1 MIDYTNC
8 DKVGTNYVHVPS
20 DLFSSN
26 FPGSSGDGNPPEFKA
41 IPAVG
46 TSNNATWPTMK
57 CTIKFDVPVTMKH
70 PVFMYYRLTNFYQ
83 NHRRYIKSLDLKQLA
98 GEPRTALELKGGGCE
113 PMAIVTEPMATVAE
127 GELQFPIYPC
137 GLIANSMFNG
147 TYLISFVVVMCYIHP
162 SFPCY

>member
-8 DKVGTNYVHVPS
+8 DKAGINFVQIPT
-20 DLFSSN
+20 DLYSSN

-46 TSNNATWPTMK
+46 ASINATWPTMR

-70 PVFMYYRLTNFYQ
+70 PVFMYYRLTDFYQ
-83 NHRRYIKSLDLKQLA
+83 NHRRFIKSLDLRQLA
-98 GEPRTALELKGGGCE
+98 GEPRTAMDLRGGGCE
-113 PMAIVTEPMATVAE
+113 PMATVTE
-127 GELQFPIYPC
+127 GEIRYPIYPC

-147 TYLISFVVVMCYIHP
+147 NTPFLEVGFFFLYPFYLFCS
-162 SFPCY
+162 